1 MKEMFSREEILQ
13 TVHEVLKEFSD
24 DPETSLEGEVEKFVA
39 GEGDPYLLVDS
50 LCEAA
55 KRLAQRKGYQKE
67 VYFHSVILPID
78 PDAYISGEDIAV
90 VIVNEEGK
98 CLTFKK
104 HKWGDASIAE
114 TFPMESVD
122 DAVAMVDE
130 LARIILESQSQS

>member
-1 MKEMFSREEILQ
+1 MFTREEVVM
-13 TVHEVLKEFSD
+13 TVNEVLREFSD
-24 DPETSLEGEVEKFVA
+24 NPNASLEEELDGFVA
-39 GEGDPYLLVDS
+39 GVGDPYLLVDS

-67 VYFHSVILPID
+67 VYFHFVILPID

-98 CLTFKK
+98 CLTFKR
-104 HKWGDASIAE
+104 HKWGDVSIAE